1 MFSNAII
8 RKPGKSFE
16 KGLTSANLG
25 VPDLEL
31 ALVQHQ
37 SYQNALADCGL
48 DVTVLPEDEEF
59 PDSTFVEDT
68 ALLTPDC
75 AIITNPGALSRKG
88 EIVKIR
94 EIISKFY
101 SEIVEINEP
110 GTLDAGDIL
119 TVGEHH
125 FIGLSNRTNR
135 EGADQL
141 IRILNH
147 FGMTG
152 SVIEIDKI
160 LHLKT
165 GVSYLQNNNLVI
177 CSELEQKSEFNK
189 FHKIVVPEQEAY
201 AANCVWINGSV
212 LVPAGYPMTTQ
223 KIKELGYPVIKLE
236 MSEFQKMDGGLSC
249 LSLRF

>member
-16 KGLTSANLG
+16 NGLTSADLG
-25 VPDLEL
+25 APDLEL

-48 DVTVLPEDEEF
+48 DVTVLPKDEDF

-75 AIITNPGALSRKG
+75 AVITNPGAPSRKG

-94 EIISKFY
+94 EIISEFY
-101 SEIVEINEP
+101 SEIMEIKDP
-110 GTLDAGDIL
+110 GRLDAGDIL
-119 TVGEHH
+119 TVGNHH
-125 FIGLSNRTNR
+125 YIGLSKRSNR

-141 IRILNH
+141 IRILNQ

-165 GVSYLQNNNLVI
+165 GVSYLQNNNLVV
-177 CSELEQKSEFNK
+177 CSELEHKSEFNN
-189 FHKIVVPEQEAY
+189 FHKIVVSEKEAY
-201 AANCVWINGSV
+201 AANCVWINEYV
-212 LVPAGYPMTTQ
+212 LVPAGYPTTTQ
-223 KIKELGYPVIKLE
+223 KISELGYPVIELE